1 MSLKNMYAKFKR
13 DISGPNYEWQVGK
26 GQYPVGKFQLSLKGR
41 TTKNYLEVG
50 SKIRSAEYM
59 VNVENKADA
68 TKRKVQKNRT
78 ILLGKFKGK

>member
-26 GQYPVGKFQLSLKGR
+26 GQYPKSKLQPFLKGR
-41 TTKNYLEVG
+41 KSKNASQAG
-50 SKIRSAEYM
+50 RQIKSAEYM
-59 VNVENKADA
+59 INVENKADA

>member
-1 MSLKNMYAKFKR
+1 MSLRNMYAKFKR

-50 SKIRSAEYM
+50 SKLWSAEFM

-68 TKRKVQKNRT
+68 TKRNVQKNRT
-78 ILLGKFKGK
+78 ILLGKFKGE

>member
-1 MSLKNMYAKFKR
+1 MSLRNMYAKFKR

-26 GQYPVGKFQLSLKGR
+26 GQYPVGKFQLSLKGK

-78 ILLGKFKGK
+78 ILLGKFKGE